1 MAYSIRRSQERG
13 SYDYGWLK
21 TFHTFSFNEYY
32 DPKFMGFRTLR
43 VINEDR
49 VQPHRGFPL
58 HAHQDMEIITIV
70 IEGELTHQDSLGNT
84 STISSGEVQ
93 IMSAGTGV
101 THSEYNHSDSMPVHF
116 FQIWIYPDKKSLTP
130 KYQQKKFKT
139 DSNTWQLIA
148 SKNSRDNSLI
158 IHQDAEVYLAHID
171 QGQKVDRQLPEE
183 KHGWLQMISG
193 ELNLNDIILR
203 SGDGISFTPNTQITL
218 KAVTPSEILFFELR

>member
-1 MAYSIRRSQERG
+1 MAYSIRRSHERG
-13 SYDYGWLK
+13 SFDYGWLK

-32 DPKFMGFRTLR
+32 DPKFMGFRSLR

-84 STISSGEVQ
+84 SIISTGEVQ

-101 THSEYNHSDSMPVHF
+101 THSEYNHSDSMTVHF

-130 KYQQKKFKT
+130 NYQQKKIKT
-139 DSNTWQLIA
+139 DLNTWQLIA
-148 SKNSRDNSLI
+148 SKNPREDSLLL
-158 IHQDAEVYLAHID
+158 HQDAEVYIARID
-171 QGQKVDRQLPEE
+171 QGQQVDRQLPGG
-183 KHGWLQMISG
+183 KYGWLQIISG
-193 ELNLNDIILR
+193 ELILDDISLR
-203 SGDGISFTPNTQITL
+203 SGDGVSLNPNIQISL
-218 KAVTPSEILFFELR
+218 KANTPSEILFFELR